1 MNARLLLTAVA
12 SVLVFAGLIFVWKV
26 ITDAG
31 WVSPIFLPGPG
42 NAWASIVTGFTTG
55 TLGFQLGETVTR
67 MLAGWVI
74 ASVIGIGLGCLIGI
88 SSTAKA
94 YLGPTVELMRPVPAS
109 AVVPVCIAFLG
120 LNDTMALTV
129 IVFGSLWPVLLATV
143 NGFESVEPQLYEMAQ
158 TLCMRR
164 WDVARKIA
172 LPSAMPDILAGLR
185 VGVTLAL
192 VLAVLGEMMA
202 SRDGLGQW
210 IVFAGRSFHAAD
222 LFAGVILL
230 GLLGIITASIVAG
243 LEAVLLRWRGT
254 ETGRFP

>member
-1 MNARLLLTAVA
+1 MNARLLLTAFA
-12 SVLVFAGLIFVWKV
+12 SLLVFAGLILLWKA
-26 ITDAG
+26 ITGAG
-31 WVSPIFLPGPG
+31 LVSPIFLPGPG
-42 NAWASIVTGFTTG
+42 SAWASIVTGFTTG
-55 TLGFQLGETVTR
+55 SLGFQLGETVTR
-67 MLAGWVI
+67 MLAGWAI
-74 ASVIGIGLGCLIGI
+74 ASVIGISLGCLIGI

-158 TLCMRR
+158 TLCMRP
-164 WDVARKIA
+164 WDIVTKIA

-243 LEAVLLRWRGT
+243 LEAVLLRWRAT
-254 ETGRFP
+254 DTGRFP